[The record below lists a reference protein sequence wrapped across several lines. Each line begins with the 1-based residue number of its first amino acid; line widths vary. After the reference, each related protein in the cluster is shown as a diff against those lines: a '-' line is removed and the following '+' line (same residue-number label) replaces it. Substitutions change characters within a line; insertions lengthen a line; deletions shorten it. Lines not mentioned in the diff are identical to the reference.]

1 MCLTETYLVCRYVRY
16 SLTYRRVM
24 ESLLN
29 IPYFESNGHLM
40 ASAVA
45 ALAVA
50 LFCWQLIAVLTFP
63 RDRLGAAHPFEL
75 SRREELRAKNIIYR
89 WFEPLVEE
97 IASFLAPRQPK
108 LLHKLQQNLIAG
120 REKLPWKPE
129 EFLAAKLVE
138 GICMG
143 AVLFLMLWVAGWGKA
158 SVVLGISVMG
168 GYSLLAPKM
177 VRDRGRRRLARMR
190 VRLPFA
196 VDLIALMME
205 AGGGFQECLKTA
217 VVENGNHPLT
227 EEMAEVLRQIS
238 LGRPR
243 KDALLALQDR
253 LHDPDVNEL
262 VFAIIKG
269 EELGT
274 PLSAILRDQAEQ
286 MRIKRSQRGEKAAA
300 EAQVN
305 IVFPGM
311 VVMIACLLVV
321 IAPIVLPAVNAL
333 F

>member
-1 MCLTETYLVCRYVRY
+1 
-16 SLTYRRVM
+16 M

-29 IPYFESNGHLM
+29 ITNFESSGYLL
-40 ASAVA
+40 ASGVA
-45 ALAVA
+45 ALAMA
-50 LFCWQLIAVLTFP
+50 LFCWQLVAVLTYP
-63 RDRLGAAHPFEL
+63 RERLGDTHPFEL
-75 SRREELRAKNIIYR
+75 QRREELRTRNFVYR
-89 WFEPLVEE
+89 WFEPLVDE
-97 IASFLAPRQPK
+97 IATFLGSRQRK
-108 LLHKLQQNLIAG
+108 LLDALQKNLTAS
-120 REKLPWKPE
+120 REKLPWRPE
-129 EFLAAKLVE
+129 EFLATKCLEAVCVGAMLFVMLFAA
-138 GICMG
+138 GWTTSSVVIGMVVAG
-143 AVLFLMLWVAGWGKA
+143 GYAVLM
-158 SVVLGISVMG
+158 
-168 GYSLLAPKM
+168 PKM
-177 VRDRGRRRLARMR
+177 IRDRGKRRLSRVR

-205 AGGGFQECLKTA
+205 AGGGFQECLQTA

-243 KDALLALQDR
+243 KEALLAMQERLQD
-253 LHDPDVNEL
+253 PDINEL
-262 VFAIIKG
+262 VFAINKG

-321 IAPIVLPAVNAL
+321 IAPIVLPAVIAL